1 MEMSDRLDTG
11 RIAGLIRDNGWA
23 ALLVL
28 GAENVQYLSGAFLPF
43 ARARRDQPIA
53 VLWPATGA
61 PTAFVPEEWAGS
73 FRPDVKGMKVQ
84 AYSGSGD
91 AAAALATVLGGAL
104 PQGKAGCDL
113 RHASIAV
120 REALGEVALE
130 SADAALDGARM
141 VKSGAEIALLTR
153 VAYRTDHAINGCIHH
168 ITVDRRMSELTMVEE
183 LRIHSVERDL
193 DLIGYEAVAHVAA
206 AHELPE
212 FWPNAPRYGYAR
224 TRDLVRGDTVRIE
237 VRNVADGYWSD
248 SARMMAMGDVLSREQ
263 ADDYDALVALREL
276 LMQHLRPGVT
286 CAGVAEAVRKDAAAQ
301 GLPLAEGFALGH
313 GIGVSP
319 VEAPFLDAGDDT
331 EIAENMVLVLDPV
344 VSTAAG
350 ISRSKDTV
358 VIGKDG
364 ARIVNW
370 YKDWREPYTPI
381 MSI

>member
-1 MEMSDRLDTG
+1 MTRRLDSD
-11 RIAGLIRDNGWA
+11 RIAGMIRDNGWD
-23 ALLVL
+23 ALLAL
-28 GAENVQYLSGAFLPF
+28 GAENAQYLSGIYLPF

-61 PTAFVPEEWAGS
+61 PTAFVPEEWADAAV
-73 FRPDVKGMKVQ
+73 PDVDGMKVRP
-84 AYSGSGD
+84 YPGSGD
-91 AAAALATVLGGAL
+91 AAAALGRAL
-104 PQGKAGCDL
+104 CAELPTGTIGCDL
-113 RHASIAV
+113 RQASLAMQT
-120 REALGEVALE
+120 ALGARRLE

-141 VKSGAEIALLTR
+141 VKSAAEIALLTR
-153 VAYRTDHAINGCIHH
+153 AALRTDHAINGCIHH

-193 DLIGYEAVAHVAA
+193 DLVGYDAVAHVAA

-212 FWPNAPRYGYAR
+212 FWPNAPRYGYAK
-224 TRDLVRGDTVRIE
+224 TRDLGRGETVRIE
-237 VRNVADGYWSD
+237 IRNVAGGYWSD
-248 SARMMAMGDVLSREQ
+248 SARMMAMADVLTREQ
-263 ADDYDALVALREL
+263 AEDYDALVALREL
-276 LMQHLRPGVT
+276 LMQHLRPGAT
-286 CAGVAEAVRKDAAAQ
+286 CAEIAASVQAAAHAQ

-319 VEAPFLDAGDDT
+319 VEAPFLEPGDDSV
-331 EIAENMVLVLDPV
+331 IAENMVLVLDPV

-358 VIGKDG
+358 VIGRDG